1 MAIISISDSQV
12 NGANEILVADSNSKI
27 PTVDGSQITI
37 LNASNVASGT
47 IAAARLDVGT
57 TANKLVQLDGSGNL
71 PAVDAS
77 QLTGIVSA
85 TISASDPAIDTNPSG
100 GVGTEWNNS
109 TSGEMFICT
118 DATAGSNVWANVGD
132 GTGNIAPFHYL
143 NCTISCFAPGGGYDS
158 APYNRQSIDKN
169 LFASDGNSTD
179 QGDLTVARRGNA
191 CASST
196 THGYTIGGYEST
208 YGNTI
213 DKFAMAATSDATDVG
228 DLSVAGWI
236 TGIGFTSSTHGYYA
250 AGSKAGP
257 GIQGCNKIS
266 FSSDGAA
273 EDLGDIV
280 SVATDYPTGG
290 SSATHGYILGSTNSG
305 GNKTSIEKISWATE
319 TSTAA
324 IGSLV
329 SGYGPCFTMSTTGY
343 IYGVSDGAAGS
354 SQIDK
359 TSTTS
364 DGDSVDSGSDLTM
377 ASKAACAGA
386 SSTTHGYAMGVGTDG
401 GAHDTI
407 EKFSFASAGLAED
420 VGDLTVARRS
430 IMSCGCQ
437 L

>member
-1 MAIISISDSQV
+1 MSGTVGTNSSRRSGSI
-12 NGANEILVADSNSKI
+12 GTA
-27 PTVDGSQITI
+27 
-37 LNASNVASGT
+37 ASG
-47 IAAARLDVGT
+47 
-57 TANKLVQLDGSGNL
+57 
-71 PAVDAS
+71 
-77 QLTGIVSA
+77 A
-85 TISASDPAIDTNPSG
+85 TISASDPAVDTNPAG
-100 GVGTEWNNS
+100 GVGTQWANS
-109 TSGEMFICT
+109 ASGEFYVLT
-118 DATAGSNVWANVGD
+118 DATAGANVWTNVGD
-132 GTGNIAPFHYL
+132 GTGNISPFHYL
-143 NCTISCFAPGGGYDS
+143 NCTTSCFAPGGATVGDS
-158 APYNRQSIDKN
+158 NQSSIDKN
-169 LFASDGNSTD
+169 LFASDGDSTD

-196 THGYTIGGYEST
+196 THGYTISGYEST

-213 DKFAMAATSDATDVG
+213 DKFAMAAVSDATDVG

-236 TGIGFTSSTHGYYA
+236 TGVGFTSSTHGYYA

-257 GIQGCNKIS
+257 GVKGCNKIS

-280 SVATDYPTGG
+280 SVATNYPTGG
-290 SSATHGYILGSTNSG
+290 SSATHGYILGSTSSG

-343 IYGVSDGAAGS
+343 IYGVSDSDAGS

-377 ASKAACAGA
+377 VSKAACAGA
-386 SSTTHGYAMGVGTDG
+386 SSTTHGYAMGVGSTT
-401 GAHDTI
+401 AEHDTI

-420 VGDLTVARRS
+420 VGDLTVTRRS